1 MKKLPARSD
10 CDIERI
16 TLHMDATTK
25 TLLWRAADVSG
36 LRLVE
41 FIQGSAKAR
50 AQRLLSQSVVT
61 RVSNEEFRRVLDA
74 VENPPAPTDDLIKAL
89 SRST

>member
-1 MKKLPARSD
+1 
-10 CDIERI
+10 
-16 TLHMDATTK
+16 MDATTK
-25 TLLWRAADVSG
+25 ALLWRAADVSG

-41 FIQGSAKAR
+41 FIHRSAKAR

-61 RVSNEEFRRVLDA
+61 RVSNEGFCRELDA
-74 VENPPAPTDDLIKAL
+74 VENPPAPTDDLVKAL